1 MACLQKTFE
10 GSNLPALVNKIMKV
24 WAFCDGNLC
33 WLVDCKFV
41 YGGQIITRSVI
52 SVCHQGHFQPVPGG
66 YSPGFR
72 QLIHDLLQRDPA
84 FRPTAAEILD
94 SRLLLLLDSLKEGG
108 GRDWFL
114 DHDGSV
120 PNLKASCNR

>member
-24 WAFCDGNLC
+24 WALYDSNLLIGLLDIC
-33 WLVDCKFV
+33 SNRVS
-41 YGGQIITRSVI
+41 TRSAV
-52 SVCHQGHFQPVPGG
+52 SMCHQGHFQPVPGG

-84 FRPTAAEILD
+84 FRPSAAEILD
-94 SRLLLLLDSLKEGG
+94 FRLPKLLDSLREG

-114 DHDGSV
+114 EHDGSA